1 MHPMCRPGQ
10 DVCRDDDDD
19 DDDDDDNGDD
29 DNGDYDDDDNNDD
42 DCDTRGYGGRGR
54 LGQSVGRFLRRAKA
68 SSSVSS

>member
-1 MHPMCRPGQ
+1 MCRPGQ

-19 DDDDDDNGDD
+19 DNGHDDDDDDD
-29 DNGDYDDDDNNDD
+29 DYDDGDNNDD

-54 LGQSVGRFLRRAKA
+54 LGQSVGRFLRQAKA